1 MPLVISN
8 MKSKTEI
15 TKSDWYKSLVD
26 DCKAIIIEASFN
38 SRWSLVEGYHLI
50 GKRIT
55 KEEDKMPLKELVQHV
70 ARKTNMS
77 TRTLYDAVRFF
88 RKFPDLNRLPTG
100 KNTNWRKICNEYLVE
115 NKRVRG
121 KEECLHSNLTIIA
134 VCNTCKKKV
143 IIKRNDIITLCRQ
156 EFPRQE

>member
-1 MPLVISN
+1 MPLAISN

-15 TKSDWYKSLVD
+15 TKSDWCKSLVD
-26 DCKAIIIEASFN
+26 DCKAIIVEASFN

-50 GKRIT
+50 GERIT

-70 ARKTNMS
+70 AQKTNMS

-100 KNTNWRKICNEYLVE
+100 KNTNWRKIVLKYLPDSTRE
-115 NKRVRG
+115 REPHAHRWI
-121 KEECLHSNLTIIA
+121 EICA
-134 VCNTCKKKV
+134 VCK
-143 IIKRNDIITLCRQ
+143 IKRDEKR
-156 EFPRQE
+156 